1 MWDISFCLNC
11 RRWCF
16 KRHVHWWARGEPHP
30 EFLPCIGP
38 RGVLGTPVS
47 SPHGAGVG
55 TVHLFNRHEAQ
66 AAGGSWG
73 EREVGNVRVQTDQ
86 EQRSVSG
93 TEVGY
98 SGLKGDTETHSYRY
112 TRTAALPLW
121 TVTDLA
127 WSTSYP
133 RPTCPFQWWKRRPS
147 CIYPVTGGRWG
158 GLSPGTVQESPILS
172 RYGLPAPP
180 PHAFWPWVSHS
191 QLCLYWNFILEG
203 KSGGSTGFYDVRTW
217 LLNGGCNLIP

>member
-1 MWDISFCLNC
+1 M
-11 RRWCF
+11 
-16 KRHVHWWARGEPHP
+16 
-30 EFLPCIGP
+30 
-38 RGVLGTPVS
+38 
-47 SPHGAGVG
+47 
-55 TVHLFNRHEAQ
+55 
-66 AAGGSWG
+66 
-73 EREVGNVRVQTDQ
+73 GNVRVQTDQ

-147 CIYPVTGGRWG
+147 CIYPVTGGEMRGAEPRNCARESYSLQVWAAGPASPCFLAMSVPLTNVPVLEFYPG
-158 GLSPGTVQESPILS
+158 GKVWWKHRVL
-172 RYGLPAPP
+172 
-180 PHAFWPWVSHS
+180 
-191 QLCLYWNFILEG
+191 
-203 KSGGSTGFYDVRTW
+203 
-217 LLNGGCNLIP
+217 